1 MTEAA
6 KVKVF
11 QALDNNS
18 IEPEFIENIAKDIN
32 KIVDEES
39 YLSQVKEFMLT
50 SGQEVRKYPSFP
62 TSQICQLRVDLLREE
77 TEELSEAI
85 EKGSLIEVLDALID
99 LQYVLSGAIHS
110 FGMTEIFDEGFEEV
124 QASNMS
130 KFVTSAEDTIL
141 SIKKYKK
148 LGVEVEAV
156 KNQELIVIVRAED
169 KKVLKGINFKE
180 PRLAKLIVD
189 SITNNELRDS

>member
-6 KVKVF
+6 QVKVF

-50 SGQEVRKYPSFP
+50 SGQEVRKYPSYP
-62 TSQICQLRVDLLREE
+62 DLETCKLRIRLV
-77 TEELSEAI
+77 
-85 EKGSLIEVLDALID
+85 D
-99 LQYVLSGAIHS
+99 LQYVLSGAVQALG
-110 FGMTEIFDEGFEEV
+110 FGGIFDEAFEEV

-130 KFVTSAEDTIL
+130 KFVTSEEDVNA
-141 SIKKYKK
+141 SIQKYKE
-148 LGVEVEAV
+148 LGIEVKAV
-156 KNQELIVIVRAED
+156 YGEQYTVIVRSKD
-169 KKVLKGINFKE
+169 NKVLKGIHFKE
-180 PRLAKLIVD
+180 PKLDKLI
-189 SITNNELRDS
+189 IRAIEENELRDS